1 MNTNCPNC
9 DYPSSDGAEVLRC
22 AKCCY
27 TKEFM
32 RYEEFGKLMGVS
44 GLTIRRWEK
53 RGFVQT
59 RRFGPSVI
67 RIHRSEFERV
77 AGLTLEELPV

>member
-1 MNTNCPNC
+1 
-9 DYPSSDGAEVLRC
+9 
-22 AKCCY
+22 
-27 TKEFM
+27 M